1 MSDFDK
7 LSTGLD
13 GLDEIL
19 HGGLIPQ
26 KAYLVQGGPGSGK
39 STLGFHFLKQAL
51 DKGEDALCITMVE
64 SKESLLQNARQFG
77 IDLSGVV
84 GLDLSPSDDLSENNE
99 QYSVFSSA
107 DVEQG
112 PIMKAVTKAVDEL
125 SPSRILFDSFT
136 MLRLLNQDPYQMRKL
151 TLSLVNYVTKR
162 GATLMMTSESLGSNG
177 GNGDDAAFWVDGIIK
192 LDNKSDWRTLSVT
205 KFRGSDYLSGEHA
218 FKITGDGIVIYPR
231 LRPNNYSRTYAKGVL
246 SSGVEGVDKLLNGGI
261 EKGTTSLIVG
271 PTGVGKTNLGLQFI
285 KEAASRNERSAVYT
299 FEESKELIIQRSEM
313 INTPIRKMLEAGFLN
328 IMSVEP
334 LSYSP
339 DEFAKIIRRDVE
351 ENGTSI
357 VMIDAVGGYNMAVRG
372 KNTLERLHALTV
384 YLQNM
389 GVTTLLL
396 NETKNVTGGFST
408 TNMNASYLADNIIFL
423 RYLEVSGQLR
433 KAVGVLKKRL
443 SDFEKS
449 IREFQITSE
458 GIKVGDKLENMRGI
472 LSGTPEVDK

>member
-1 MSDFDK
+1 MSDIDK
-7 LSTGLD
+7 ISTGLE

-26 KAYLVQGGPGSGK
+26 KAYLVQGGPGTGK

-64 SKESLLQNARQFG
+64 SKESLLQNAKQFG

-84 GLDLSPSDDLSENNE
+84 ALDLSPAEDLSKNNE
-99 QYSVFSSA
+99 QYSVFSPA

-112 PIMKAVTKAVDEL
+112 PIMEAVTKAVDEH
-125 SPSRILFDSFT
+125 SPSRILIDSFT

-151 TLSLVNYVTKR
+151 TLSLVNYVTNR
-162 GATLMMTSESLGSNG
+162 GATMMMTSELGNSPD
-177 GNGDDAAFWVDGIIK
+177 DDAAYWVDGIVK
-192 LDNKSDWRTLSVT
+192 LENESDWRNLSVT
-205 KFRGSDYLSGEHA
+205 KLRGSDHMSGEHA
-218 FKITGDGIVIYPR
+218 FKITGNGLVIYPR
-231 LRPNNYSRTYAKGVL
+231 LRPNNYSRTFEKDTL
-246 SSGVEGVDKLLNGGI
+246 SSGVEGVDKLLNGGV

-285 KEAASRNERSAVYT
+285 KEAAIRGERSAVYT
-299 FEESKELIIQRSEM
+299 FEESKELITQRSEM
-313 INTPIRKMLEAGFLN
+313 INTPIRKMLEGDYLK

-339 DEFAKIIRRDVE
+339 DEFAKIVRRDVE

-357 VMIDAVGGYNMAVRG
+357 VMIDAIGGYNMAVRG

-396 NETKNVTGGFST
+396 NETKNVTGAFST
-408 TNMNASYLADNIIFL
+408 TNMNASYLADNIVFL
-423 RYLEVSGQLR
+423 RYLEVSGQIR
-433 KAVGVLKKRL
+433 KAIGVLKKRM

-458 GIKVGDKLENMRGI
+458 GIKVGDKLENISGI
-472 LSGTPEVDK
+472 LSGTPELEK

>member
-7 LSTGLD
+7 ISTGLD

-26 KAYLVQGGPGSGK
+26 KAYLVQGGPGTGK

-51 DKGEDALCITMVE
+51 DKGEDALFITMVE
-64 SKESLLQNARQFG
+64 SKESLLQNAKQFG

-99 QYSVFSSA
+99 QYSVFSAA

-112 PIMKAVTKAVDEL
+112 PIMKAVTKAVDDH

-151 TLSLVNYVTKR
+151 TLSLINYVTKR
-162 GATLMMTSESLGSNG
+162 GATLMMTSESLGTKSD
-177 GNGDDAAFWVDGIIK
+177 DDAAFWVDGIIK
-192 LDNKSDWRTLSVT
+192 LDNESDWRNLSVT

-218 FKITGDGIVIYPR
+218 FKITGDGLVIYPR
-231 LRPNNYSRTYAKGVL
+231 LRPNNYNRKFEKGIL

-261 EKGTTSLIVG
+261 EKGTTSLVVG
-271 PTGVGKTNLGLQFI
+271 PTGAGKTNLGLQFI

-299 FEESKELIIQRSEM
+299 FEESKELITQRSEM
-313 INTPIRKMLEAGFLN
+313 INTPIRKMLEKGFLN

-339 DEFAKIIRRDVE
+339 DEFAKIVRRDVE
-351 ENGTSI
+351 ENDTSI
-357 VMIDAVGGYNMAVRG
+357 VMIDAIGGYNMAVRG
-372 KNTLERLHALTV
+372 EKTLERLHALTV

-396 NETKNVTGGFST
+396 NETKNVAGEFTT

-423 RYLEVSGQLR
+423 RYLEVNGQIQ
-433 KAVGVLKKRL
+433 KAIGVLKKRL

-472 LSGTPEVDK
+472 LSGAPQFEK